1 MRILSTTP
9 MYWPYIGGLEAAV
22 MTLLA
27 SLRERGHEACV
38 VTSHDALPLP
48 DEEEHDGI
56 AIHRLPLREA
66 LVARDPAALIASQ
79 RRAAAVRRAF
89 APDVVHVNLPDPGA
103 AIHLRAAAVHPAP
116 LVVTVHTSI
125 LLDGDGGG
133 DTLFGT
139 LLRTADWVSAPS
151 AAVLRP
157 LQDAMP
163 GLGERSSVIPYGL
176 PTREP
181 CGDPPAA
188 PTVLCIGR
196 LIGEKGVDLAVSAF
210 ASLAP
215 EFPEARLVIAGDGP
229 ARPALERQAGD
240 LGIADRV
247 DFLGWVA
254 PERMP
259 TVTSTASVIVV
270 PSRWQEAFGLVAI
283 EAALQGRPVVA
294 ARVGGLPEPVVD
306 GETGIV
312 VEPEDSAA
320 IARAVA
326 TLLGDRQLAAR
337 MGRAARRRAETQY
350 GVERYTNDYEQLY
363 DNLTKTR
370 VHAGT
375 R

>member
-1 MRILSTTP
+1 
-9 MYWPYIGGLEAAV
+9 
-22 MTLLA
+22 
-27 SLRERGHEACV
+27 
-38 VTSHDALPLP
+38 VTSHDALALP
-48 DEEEHDGI
+48 DEDEHDGVR
-56 AIHRLPLREA
+56 IHRLPLRAA
-66 LVARDPAALIASQ
+66 LATRDPVALIASQ
-79 RRAAAVRRAF
+79 RRATAVWRAF

-125 LLDGDGGG
+125 LLDERGGG

-139 LLRTADWVSAPS
+139 LLRTAAWVSAPS
-151 AAVLRP
+151 RAVLHP
-157 LQDAMP
+157 LQTAMP
-163 GLGERSSVIPYGL
+163 GLEERSSVIAYGL
-176 PTREP
+176 PAVAP
-181 CGDPPAA
+181 SGDPPAT

-196 LIGEKGVDLAVSAF
+196 LIAEKGIDLAVSAF

-215 EFPEARLVIAGDGP
+215 SFPDARLVIAGDGP
-229 ARPALERQAGD
+229 ERAGLERQAGD

-247 DFLGWVA
+247 DFLGWVS

-259 TVTSTASVIVV
+259 TVTSAASVVVV

-294 ARVGGLPEPVVD
+294 ARVGGLPEPVAD

-326 TLLGDRQLAAR
+326 TLLGDRELAAR
-337 MGRAARRRAETQY
+337 MGRAARQRAATQY

-363 DNLTKTR
+363 DNLTTTR
-370 VHAGT
+370 IHAGT

>member
-48 DEEEHDGI
+48 DEDEHEGV

-125 LLDGDGGG
+125 LLDDGRAG

-151 AAVLRP
+151 EAVLRP
-157 LQDAMP
+157 LQGAMP
-163 GLGERSSVIPYGL
+163 GLDERSSVIPYGL
-176 PTREP
+176 PAVAPAGE
-181 CGDPPAA
+181 PPAA

-196 LIGEKGVDLAVSAF
+196 LIAEKGVDLAVSAF

-215 EFPEARLVIAGDGP
+215 EFPGARLVIAGDGP
-229 ARPALERQAGD
+229 ERPALERQAGD

-270 PSRWQEAFGLVAI
+270 PSRWKEAFGLVAI
-283 EAALQGRPVVA
+283 EAALQRRPVVA

-320 IARAVA
+320 IARALA
-326 TLLGDRQLAAR
+326 TLLGDRELAAR
-337 MGRAARRRAETQY
+337 MGGAARRRAETRY

-370 VHAGT
+370 IHAGT
-375 R
+375 